1 MTYHVKLEKKTG
13 ILSQAVDTSEK
24 LKSVAQELSWIY
36 GSTLD
41 VSLLSLRT
49 ISVQIHPEGAK
60 KA

>member
-1 MTYHVKLEKKTG
+1 MSLGLLTPKNINLQ
-13 ILSQAVDTSEK
+13 SF
-24 LKSVAQELSWIY
+24 AQELSWIH

-60 KA
+60 NV